1 MQTAWSF
8 DKVTLKKM
16 GISALLLM
24 GGAVLDYIAN
34 NLLVLIAGFGIPEGY
49 RPLTISVCTWLVA
62 AGREFIKGKES
73 EYAV

>member
-1 MQTAWSF
+1 MQIAWKF

-24 GGAVLDYIAN
+24 GGAVLDYLAN
-34 NLLVLIAGFGIPEGY
+34 NILVLVTGFGVPEGY

-62 AGREFIKGKES
+62 AGREFVKGKQPQ
-73 EYAV
+73 YAL